1 MGAEPG
7 RAQCAQ
13 TTNDFGKGFRVMRR
27 PIPNAG
33 DRLDQLAA
41 FANSLR
47 RHPLGGVIYI
57 YAYFIKKA
65 GAPNGLPG
73 EDATD
78 LRLARRYC
86 LCYLLLSQAGQPRT
100 LRKIFRLKPDVAPLH
115 APIMHLCTNNTTPSQ
130 RRA

>member
-47 RHPLGGVIYI
+47 RHPLSGVIYI
-57 YAYFIKKA
+57 YAYFIKEA
-65 GAPNGLPG
+65 GAPNGLTG

-78 LRLARRYC
+78 LRLACRYC
-86 LCYLLLSQAGQPRT
+86 FCYLLLSQSGQPRT
-100 LRKIFRLKPDVAPLH
+100 
-115 APIMHLCTNNTTPSQ
+115 
-130 RRA
+130 